1 MGRDF
6 GEKTSTWAKQIT
18 LGAKSCKRWH
28 IVASSP
34 NNRSATCAAHAH
46 RQHLVLILNDQG
58 RYPSCRCY
66 RERRRPLARI
76 ALDVT
81 NTNEPVSPRSRY
93 GMHHSQP
100 ALAVAQEDP
109 FVSSPRRHPHR
120 PPWIQV
126 HVPDHDHADRERGP
140 LVTDVAAT
148 ALVCMSLIAP
158 EPDQP

>member
-58 RYPSCRCY
+58 RYPSCRCHL
-66 RERRRPLARI
+66 ERHRLLARI
-76 ALDVT
+76 ALNDT
-81 NTNEPVSPRSRY
+81 KANEQVSPRPWCAI
-93 GMHHSQP
+93 H
-100 ALAVAQEDP
+100 LDL
-109 FVSSPRRHPHR
+109 PRFGGRVVKS
-120 PPWIQV
+120 I
-126 HVPDHDHADRERGP
+126 
-140 LVTDVAAT
+140 
-148 ALVCMSLIAP
+148 
-158 EPDQP
+158 